1 MPSFLIAS
9 IAFFVVWLVLLFLS
23 PKTRK
28 EQIIMSIIGLVI
40 SPGALFLANV
50 DRRGI
55 LFDGVIAVGIEDALF
70 AFSLF
75 GAAAVLYQALLGK
88 HASPVPRSRQ
98 TLGHNPALH
107 WAAHLVIIVGAWLFV
122 SLLTL
127 SLFEVPTLRAFILGA
142 VMVGIYIVADRKD
155 LLYNALFSGLIIT
168 IVVFV
173 IEQLFF
179 VRLYPGAA
187 ATLTTLG
194 GVPMEQLVWAA
205 VVGFA
210 VGPLYEYVRHWKIN

>member
-1 MPSFLIAS
+1 
-9 IAFFVVWLVLLFLS
+9 
-23 PKTRK
+23 
-28 EQIIMSIIGLVI
+28 
-40 SPGALFLANV
+40 
-50 DRRGI
+50 
-55 LFDGVIAVGIEDALF
+55 
-70 AFSLF
+70 
-75 GAAAVLYQALLGK
+75 
-88 HASPVPRSRQ
+88 
-98 TLGHNPALH
+98 
-107 WAAHLVIIVGAWLFV
+107 
-122 SLLTL
+122 
-127 SLFEVPTLRAFILGA
+127 
-142 VMVGIYIVADRKD
+142 MVGIYIVADRKD

-210 VGPLYEYVRHWKIN
+210 IGPLYEYVRHWRIN